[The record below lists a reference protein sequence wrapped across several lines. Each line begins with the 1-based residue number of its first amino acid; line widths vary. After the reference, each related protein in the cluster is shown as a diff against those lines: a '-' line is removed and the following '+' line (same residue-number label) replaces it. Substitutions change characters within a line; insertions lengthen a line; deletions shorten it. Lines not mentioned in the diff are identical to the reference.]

1 MVASADERQRQ
12 IPRVGHVDR
21 DVHQVLA
28 DPPGANGGAQ
38 GSGGTDEEEVAREES
53 GDGELTERA
62 SQVMQG
68 RAEGRE
74 EDVSGLVE
82 GQVDQVQKAAAA
94 RIGEKTRR
102 PEGKESQERN
112 REPGRTAAGPG
123 GGGGGDGHGRFGG
136 CEAK

>member
-38 GSGGTDEEEVAREES
+38 GSGGTDEEEVAREER

-68 RAEGRE
+68 RGDGRE
-74 EDVSGLVE
+74 EEVSGLEE
-82 GQVDQVQKAAAA
+82 GQVDQVQKTGAA
-94 RIGEKTRR
+94 RIGEETGR
-102 PEGKESQERN
+102 PDGHESKERN
-112 REPGRTAAGPG
+112 NEPVRT
-123 GGGGGDGHGRFGG
+123 
-136 CEAK
+136 EATPD